1 MVAIS
6 AAEVKSLREKTG
18 LPMMDCKQALTECNG
33 DAEAAVR
40 WLRERGAQVLNKRS
54 DRETAF
60 GRFGVFAS
68 FDPPLGAMVELKC
81 ESRPVSQND
90 EVIQLA
96 NDLARQLA
104 TGAGAQTAD
113 ELLDQPSP
121 GKAGTTL
128 RQQKDDLFNRIREV
142 FNVGRLVRIDGPCGG
157 YSHNAT
163 TVAGVLVE
171 VAGGSPELAKDV
183 CMHIAAMRPLALG
196 RADLDPAE
204 IEKERAIL
212 REAALKEG
220 KPANI
225 VDKMV
230 EGRLRNFFAEKV
242 LLEQQFVKGDKV
254 TVSKMAAQHGMTVKR
269 FVHWELG
276 QK

>member
-1 MVAIS
+1 
-6 AAEVKSLREKTG
+6 
-18 LPMMDCKQALTECNG
+18 MMDCKQALTECNG
-33 DAEAAVR
+33 DPEAAIR

-54 DRETAF
+54 DRETTF

-68 FDPPLGAMVELKC
+68 FDPPIGAMVELKC
-81 ESRPVSQND
+81 ESRPVTLNED
-90 EVIQLA
+90 FIQLA

-104 TGAGAQTAD
+104 TGPGAQTAD

-121 GKAGTTL
+121 SQPGTTL

-157 YSHNAT
+157 YSHNST

-171 VAGGSPELAKDV
+171 AAGGSPDLAKDV
-183 CMHIAAMRPLALG
+183 CMHIAAMRPLALS
-196 RADLDPAE
+196 REELDPAE

-220 KPANI
+220 KPASI

-242 LLEQQFVKGDKV
+242 LLEQQFVKGDKE
-254 TVSKMAAQHGMTVKR
+254 TVGKTAERQGMAVKR
-269 FVHWELG
+269 FVHWEIG
-276 QK
+276 QA

>member
-104 TGAGAQTAD
+104 TGPGAQTAD

-121 GKAGTTL
+121 SKAGTTL

-196 RADLDPAE
+196 REDLDPAE

-254 TVSKMAAQHGMTVKR
+254 TVSKMAAQHGMTIKR

>member
-6 AAEVKSLREKTG
+6 AAEVKFLRERTG

-40 WLRERGAQVLNKRS
+40 WLRERGAQVLSKRS

-60 GRFGVFAS
+60 GRFGIFAS
-68 FDPPLGAMVELKC
+68 FDPPVGAMVELKC
-81 ESRPVSQND
+81 ESNPVAQNE

-104 TGAGAQTAD
+104 TGPGAQTAD

-121 GKAGTTL
+121 SKAGITL

-163 TVAGVLVE
+163 TIAGVLVE
-171 VAGGSPELAKDV
+171 AAGGSAELAKDV
-183 CMHIAAMRPLALG
+183 CMHIAAMRPLALSSE
-196 RADLDPAE
+196 DVDPAE

-225 VDKMV
+225 VEKMV

-242 LLEQQFVKGDKV
+242 LLEQQFVKGDKE
-254 TVSKMAAQHGMTVKR
+254 TVGKMAAQKGMTIKR
-269 FVHWELG
+269 FVHWEIG